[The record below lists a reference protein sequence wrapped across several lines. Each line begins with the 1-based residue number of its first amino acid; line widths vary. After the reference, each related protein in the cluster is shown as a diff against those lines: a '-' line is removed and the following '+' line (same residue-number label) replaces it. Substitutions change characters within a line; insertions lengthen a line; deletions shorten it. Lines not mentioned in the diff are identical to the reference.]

1 MTCTDT
7 LTHNVSAA
15 ASPGRPAVSR
25 AFSSV
30 VQTMQTWQRRQ
41 RGRAQLRKLPDHLLR
56 DIGLDPATARR
67 EAGKPFWRA

>member
-7 LTHNVSAA
+7 LTHNVSASA
-15 ASPGRPAVSR
+15 GRPVVSR

-41 RGRAQLRKLPDHLLR
+41 RARAQLRKLPDHLLR
-56 DIGLDPATARR
+56 DIGLDTATARR
-67 EAGKPFWRA
+67 ETGKPFWRA